1 MGPRSRYQPNHRGL
15 VMSSLSTKVAIVQKP
30 PVWLDL
36 QQTLS
41 CAIDSLNEAVGQGAQ
56 LVMFPEAYLPGYP
69 TWIWRLKPGGDMALG
84 NQLHTQL
91 RHNAVDIDRGDLDG
105 FCEAIKAAGAV
116 VVIGMN
122 ELDSRYSGTT
132 LFNSVAVIDADGQI
146 LNVHRKLMPTNPE
159 RMVWGMGDASGLKV
173 VQTAVGR
180 IGCMIC
186 WESYMP
192 LARFALYAQDIE
204 LYLAPTWDSGET
216 WLASMNHIAREGGC
230 HVLSTATAVQGSDLP
245 DSFPERD
252 RLFTPDE
259 WINPGDAVVVKPFG
273 GVVAGPLHQEKGIVY
288 ADLDLEAARSARKA
302 LDVSGHYNRP
312 DLFNLEI
319 DRRAKPPVHF
329 QDDTEGL

>member
-1 MGPRSRYQPNHRGL
+1 MAT
-15 VMSSLSTKVAIVQKP
+15 SLTKIAIVQKP

-36 QQTLS
+36 QATLA
-41 CAIDSLNEAVGQGAQ
+41 CTIESLNEAVAQGAQ

-84 NQLHTQL
+84 NQLHARL
-91 RHNAVDIDRGDLDG
+91 RQNAVDLARGDLDSLR
-105 FCEAIKAAGAV
+105 EAVKASGAV
-116 VVIGMN
+116 VVIGMH

-132 LFNSVAVIDADGQI
+132 LFNSVAVIDHDGRL

-173 VQTAVGR
+173 VDTAVGR
-180 IGCMIC
+180 IGCLIC

-192 LARFALYAQDIE
+192 LARFALYSQDIE

-230 HVLSTATAVQGSDLP
+230 YVLSTATAVQGRDLP

-259 WINPGDAVVVKPFG
+259 WINPGGAVVIKPFG
-273 GVVAGPLHQEKGIVY
+273 GVVAGPLQQEKSILY
-288 ADLDLEAARSARKA
+288 ADIDLEEARAARKA

-312 DLFNLEI
+312 DLFRLEV

-329 QDDTEGL
+329 TDSPETGL

>member
-1 MGPRSRYQPNHRGL
+1 MAESRI
-15 VMSSLSTKVAIVQKP
+15 KVAIVQKP

-36 QQTLS
+36 QATLEA
-41 CAIDSLNEAVGQGAQ
+41 AIDSLNEAVAAGAQ

-69 TWIWRLKPGGDMALG
+69 TWVWRLKPGGDMALG
-84 NQLHTQL
+84 NQLHTRL
-91 RHNAVDIDRGDLDG
+91 RQNAVNLDRGDLDG
-105 FCEAIKAAGAV
+105 FCEAVKAAGVV
-116 VVIGMN
+116 VVIGLH
-122 ELDSRYSGTT
+122 ELDGRFSGTT
-132 LFNSVAVIDADGQI
+132 LFNSVAVIDADGQL

-173 VQTAVGR
+173 VETAAGR

-204 LYLAPTWDSGET
+204 LYLAPTWDCGET
-216 WLASMNHIAREGGC
+216 WQASMNHIAREGGC
-230 HVLSTATAVQGSDLP
+230 FVLSSATAVQGSDLP

-252 RLFTPDE
+252 RLYTPDE
-259 WINPGDAVVVKPFG
+259 WINAGDAVIIKPFG
-273 GVVAGPLHQEKGIVY
+273 GVIAGPLHQEKSILY
-288 ADLDLEAARSARKA
+288 ADIDLDDARAARKS

-312 DLFNLEI
+312 DLFNLEV

-329 QDDTEGL
+329 QDDTEAL

>member
-1 MGPRSRYQPNHRGL
+1 MAESHI
-15 VMSSLSTKVAIVQKP
+15 KVAIVQKP

-36 QQTLS
+36 QATLEA
-41 CAIDSLNEAVGQGAQ
+41 AIDSLNEAVAAGAQ

-84 NQLHTQL
+84 NRLHTRL
-91 RHNAVDIDRGDLDG
+91 RQNAVNLDRGDLDG
-105 FCEAIKAAGAV
+105 FCEAVKAAGVV
-116 VVIGMN
+116 VVIGLH
-122 ELDSRYSGTT
+122 ELDARFSGTT
-132 LFNSVAVIDADGQI
+132 LFNSVAVIDADGQL

-173 VQTAVGR
+173 VETAAGR

-204 LYLAPTWDSGET
+204 LYLAPTWDCGET
-216 WLASMNHIAREGGC
+216 WQASMNHIAREGGC
-230 HVLSTATAVQGSDLP
+230 FVLSSATAVQGSDLP

-252 RLFTPDE
+252 RLYTPDE
-259 WINPGDAVVVKPFG
+259 WINAGDAVIIKPFG
-273 GVVAGPLHQEKGIVY
+273 GMIAGPLHQEKSILY
-288 ADLDLEAARSARKA
+288 ADIDLEDARAARKS

-312 DLFNLEI
+312 DLFNLEV

-329 QDDTEGL
+329 SDD

>member
-1 MGPRSRYQPNHRGL
+1 MAESRI
-15 VMSSLSTKVAIVQKP
+15 KVAIVQKP

-36 QQTLS
+36 QATFEA
-41 CAIDSLNEAVGQGAQ
+41 AINSLNEAVAAGAQ

-84 NQLHTQL
+84 NQLHTRL
-91 RHNAVDIDRGDLDG
+91 RQNAVNLDRGDLDG
-105 FCEAIKAAGAV
+105 FREAVRTAGAV
-116 VVIGMN
+116 VVIGLH
-122 ELDSRYSGTT
+122 ELDARYSGTT
-132 LFNSVAVIDADGQI
+132 LFNSVAVIDADGQL

-159 RMVWGMGDASGLKV
+159 RMVWGIGDASGLRV
-173 VQTAVGR
+173 VETAAGR

-204 LYLAPTWDSGET
+204 LYLAPTWDCGDT

-230 HVLSTATAVQGSDLP
+230 YVLSTATAVQGSDLP
-245 DSFPERD
+245 DNFPERD

-259 WINPGDAVVVKPFG
+259 WINPGDAVVIKPFG
-273 GVVAGPLHQEKGIVY
+273 GVVAGPLHQEKAILY
-288 ADLDLEAARSARKA
+288 ADIDLEESRAARKV

-312 DLFNLEI
+312 DLFSLEV
-319 DRRAKPPVHF
+319 DRRARPPVHF
-329 QDDTEGL
+329 NDDIEPCL

>member
-1 MGPRSRYQPNHRGL
+1 MAESHI
-15 VMSSLSTKVAIVQKP
+15 KVAIVQKP

-36 QQTLS
+36 QATLEA
-41 CAIDSLNEAVGQGAQ
+41 AIDSLNEAVTAGAQ

-84 NQLHTQL
+84 NRLHTRL
-91 RHNAVDIDRGDLDG
+91 RQNAVNLDRGDLDG
-105 FCEAIKAAGAV
+105 FCEAVKAAGVV
-116 VVIGMN
+116 VVIGLH
-122 ELDSRYSGTT
+122 ELDGRFSGTT
-132 LFNSVAVIDADGQI
+132 LFNSVAVIDADGQL

-173 VQTAVGR
+173 VETAAGR

-204 LYLAPTWDSGET
+204 LYLAPTWDCGET
-216 WLASMNHIAREGGC
+216 WQASMNHIAREGGC
-230 HVLSTATAVQGSDLP
+230 FVLSSATAVQGSDLP

-252 RLFTPDE
+252 RLYTPDE
-259 WINPGDAVVVKPFG
+259 WINAGDAVIIKPFG
-273 GVVAGPLHQEKGIVY
+273 GVIAGPLHQEKSILY
-288 ADLDLEAARSARKA
+288 ADIDLDDARAARKS

-312 DLFNLEI
+312 DLFNLEV

-329 QDDTEGL
+329 SDD